1 MSPVLGKES
10 SYNGV
15 DGSDEESFI
24 EKVELEADFEIDLV
38 NPEYLSRVS
47 SSQHL
52 NVKSQKI
59 T

>member
-24 EKVELEADFEIDLV
+24 EKVELEIDFEICAIF
-38 NPEYLSRVS
+38 
-47 SSQHL
+47 
-52 NVKSQKI
+52 K
-59 T
+59 